1 MKMLCLALC
10 ILSVFLA
17 VTNLVLNHFWQK
29 KWFGVLTILSYL
41 CPLPFLLLCFYDV
54 AHRAEV
60 GDISGLLD
68 IYPGIARGFILLFA
82 VITVL
87 NVAALLLK
95 GKGRVHLQ

>member
-1 MKMLCLALC
+1 MTCLALC
-10 ILSVFLA
+10 ILAVFLA
-17 VTNLVLNHFWQK
+17 VANLVCNHFWEQ
-29 KWFGVLTILSYL
+29 KWFGIFTILSYL
-41 CPLPFLLLCFYDV
+41 CPLPFLLDCFYDV
-54 AHRAEV
+54 ACRAEV

-68 IYPGIARGFILLFA
+68 IYPGIAKGFILLFA

>member
-1 MKMLCLALC
+1 MTYFALC
-10 ILSVFLA
+10 ILAVFLA
-17 VTNLVLNHFWQK
+17 AANLVFNHFWQK
-29 KWFGVLTILSYL
+29 KWFGIFPILSYL
-41 CPLPFLLLCFYDV
+41 CLLPFLLDCFYDV
-54 AHRAEV
+54 ARRAEV

-87 NVAALLLK
+87 NVVALLLK